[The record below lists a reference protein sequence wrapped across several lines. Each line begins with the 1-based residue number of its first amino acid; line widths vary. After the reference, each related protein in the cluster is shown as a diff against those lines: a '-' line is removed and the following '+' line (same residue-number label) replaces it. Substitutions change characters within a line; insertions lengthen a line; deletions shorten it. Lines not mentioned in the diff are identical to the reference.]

1 MIGVSPRVVL
11 KCTLTEPELEM
22 ISRLLNP
29 LIEGR
34 KQEKKQILHAISI
47 YIFKKAFCPM
57 VNTFT
62 LTYFREKAGKLICGY
77 CYVTAQVK
85 ERANWT
91 VESKWKMLC

>member
-62 LTYFREKAGKLICGY
+62 LRESREI
-77 CYVTAQVK
+77 
-85 ERANWT
+85 
-91 VESKWKMLC
+91 